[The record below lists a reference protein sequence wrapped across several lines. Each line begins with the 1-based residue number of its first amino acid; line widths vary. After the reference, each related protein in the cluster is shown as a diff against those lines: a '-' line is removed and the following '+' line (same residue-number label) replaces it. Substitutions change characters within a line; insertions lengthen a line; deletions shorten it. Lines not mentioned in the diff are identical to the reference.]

1 MSIIEVD
8 ARAHPNL
15 SGVERPF
22 FDYWSRNIL
31 RPDDPHNQRWID
43 YEETAVARAEDRN
56 NLIQSVVPIK
66 GARVLDVGCQNG
78 AWLVALGRAG
88 AIPTGMDVDAAGIE
102 AARIGANAYG
112 IDARVEIASACEMP
126 FVTGEFDIVASSD
139 VLEHV
144 PDKTAMLHEC
154 VRVLRPGGLLFLI
167 APIRF
172 SIKHLLS
179 DPHYGHPGLSV
190 LPGSWARWA
199 SKKVY
204 GESEYEVETLPTKWW
219 TVRKLRAFGMEVLE
233 VDEAFAG
240 QRIPAPAALGG
251 LFDEFRQAFTIIA
264 RKARPALG
272 DGKPT
277 IEAPADAIPSS

>member
-56 NLIQSVVPIK
+56 NLIRSVVPIK

-102 AARIGANAYG
+102 AARIRANAYG
-112 IDARVEIASACEMP
+112 IDAHR
-126 FVTGEFDIVASSD
+126 VTGDPVWLTRARSAFAWFLGENVVGVSLFDPVTGGCRDGLHLDRANENQGAESTLSFLLAL
-139 VLEHV
+139 LE
-144 PDKTAMLHEC
+144 
-154 VRVLRPGGLLFLI
+154 
-167 APIRF
+167 
-172 SIKHLLS
+172 
-179 DPHYGHPGLSV
+179 
-190 LPGSWARWA
+190 
-199 SKKVY
+199 
-204 GESEYEVETLPTKWW
+204 
-219 TVRKLRAFGMEVLE
+219 LRAVGRADRAPL
-233 VDEAFAG
+233 ARGRAG
-240 QRIPAPAALGG
+240 ATGAP
-251 LFDEFRQAFTIIA
+251 
-264 RKARPALG
+264 
-272 DGKPT
+272 
-277 IEAPADAIPSS
+277 S